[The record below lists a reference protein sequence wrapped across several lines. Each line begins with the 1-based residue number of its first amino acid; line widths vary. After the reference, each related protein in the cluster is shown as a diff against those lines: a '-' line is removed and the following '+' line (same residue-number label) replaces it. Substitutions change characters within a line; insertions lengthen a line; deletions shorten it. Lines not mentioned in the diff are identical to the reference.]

1 LRFSLERL
9 LPFSHEQLSQGDR
22 KESLNPN
29 PAAKAI
35 VPVRLLFGRFDERF
49 LERSWEWL
57 SDPEIK
63 RLTMTPDFTREEQ
76 LRWFERLPEMPDYRI
91 WGISYDTVPIGALG
105 LKHIT
110 QHEAE
115 YWGYIGERSY
125 WNAGLGGEMMR
136 FIFARARELK
146 LGRVYL
152 NVHSDNAR
160 AVQLYTNVGFKIAR
174 EQDGVLQLEILLR
187 DPACNDPEKFLV
199 DRYTPERRRDWDRFL
214 MSAKNATFLFNRG
227 YMDYHSDR
235 FADHSLMVSRGQE
248 LLALLPANRSKD
260 GTLVSHEGLTY
271 GGLVVSRD
279 ATLND
284 VLESFHACLRYLHE
298 EGITRLLYKRIPS
311 FYNTIPDDEV
321 AYALFL
327 LEARLYRRDCA
338 LVVNRADRLRFRK
351 GRKSEISKARRFGV
365 RVVQEPSFDAFW
377 EKVLVPRLESRYGV
391 KPVHSIDEIKLL
403 ASRFPENIR
412 QFSAYRGEEIVAGTT
427 IYETPGVAHAQ
438 YIAVTDEGQKIG
450 ALDFL
455 FGWLID
461 EHYQGKNHFDLGI
474 CNEKG
479 GRALNEGLLDWKEG
493 FGGRSYA
500 HDFYEVPT
508 ANHTKL
514 ESLLSEPDGDDG
526 PGLNK

>member
-160 AVQLYTNVGFKIAR
+160 AVQLYTNVGFKIA
-174 EQDGVLQLEILLR
+174 
-187 DPACNDPEKFLV
+187 P
-199 DRYTPERRRDWDRFL
+199 
-214 MSAKNATFLFNRG
+214 
-227 YMDYHSDR
+227 
-235 FADHSLMVSRGQE
+235 
-248 LLALLPANRSKD
+248 
-260 GTLVSHEGLTY
+260 
-271 GGLVVSRD
+271 
-279 ATLND
+279 
-284 VLESFHACLRYLHE
+284 
-298 EGITRLLYKRIPS
+298 
-311 FYNTIPDDEV
+311 
-321 AYALFL
+321 
-327 LEARLYRRDCA
+327 
-338 LVVNRADRLRFRK
+338 
-351 GRKSEISKARRFGV
+351 
-365 RVVQEPSFDAFW
+365 
-377 EKVLVPRLESRYGV
+377 
-391 KPVHSIDEIKLL
+391 
-403 ASRFPENIR
+403 
-412 QFSAYRGEEIVAGTT
+412 
-427 IYETPGVAHAQ
+427 
-438 YIAVTDEGQKIG
+438 
-450 ALDFL
+450 
-455 FGWLID
+455 
-461 EHYQGKNHFDLGI
+461 
-474 CNEKG
+474 
-479 GRALNEGLLDWKEG
+479 
-493 FGGRSYA
+493 
-500 HDFYEVPT
+500 
-508 ANHTKL
+508 
-514 ESLLSEPDGDDG
+514 
-526 PGLNK
+526 